1 MKVLVAPDAF
11 SGTLSAPE
19 AASAIALGWR
29 RTSPGDELLPMP
41 MSDGG
46 PGFTQTVHA
55 VLGGD
60 LEVLTVPDMV
70 GRPAPV
76 TLVRSG
82 GTAYLEG
89 AQATG
94 HQLAEGANA
103 WLSTSYGV
111 GRAIDAAV
119 AGGATTVV
127 VGLGGTATLDGGAGL
142 LAGLGATAD
151 VPLDE
156 GPRALRGI
164 GRVDLEGV
172 RRRLE
177 GVRLVAAVDVD
188 LPLLGMFGTTRAT
201 GTDLGLDDGDV
212 VEVDG
217 VLDAWVDVLCGTSPS
232 QRRIADAKGAGAG
245 GGQALALA
253 LLGADLRPGVELVG
267 DVVGLDEACADHD
280 LVVSGEGRYDHT
292 SRAGKVVHGVAARA
306 AARARPCIV
315 LAGEVTVGSREMRAM
330 GVESAYGTVDLLGRD
345 RALLDPAA
353 ALADLAERVART
365 WAR

>member
-19 AASAIALGWR
+19 AARAITAGWQ
-29 RTSPGDELLPMP
+29 RTSPDDALVAMP

-55 VLGGD
+55 VLGGEVD
-60 LEVLTVPDMV
+60 VLTVPDLA
-70 GRPAPV
+70 RRAAPV
-76 TLVRSG
+76 TVLRSRRA
-82 GTAYLEG
+82 AYVE
-89 AQATG
+89 AAEATG
-94 HQLAEGANA
+94 RHLAAA
-103 WLSTSYGV
+103 ADPWSSTSVGV
-111 GRAIDAAV
+111 GRAVDAAV
-119 AGGATTVV
+119 SSGASTVV

-151 VPLDE
+151 VPLDQ
-156 GPRALRGI
+156 GPRSLRGI
-164 GRVDLEGV
+164 GSIDLEPV
-172 RRRLE
+172 LDRLE

-201 GTDLGLDDGDV
+201 GADLGLDDGDV

-217 VLDAWVDVLCGTSPS
+217 VLDAWVDVLCGPSPS
-232 QRRIADAKGAGAG
+232 QRRVADAKGAGAG
-245 GGQALALA
+245 GGQALVLA
-253 LLGADLRPGVELVG
+253 LLGAELRPGVELVG
-267 DVVGLDEACADHD
+267 DVVGLDAACATHD

-292 SRAGKVVHGVAARA
+292 SRAGKVVHGVAACA

>member
-1 MKVLVAPDAF
+1 MRVLVAPDAF

-19 AASAIALGWR
+19 AARAIALGWH
-29 RTSPGDELLPMP
+29 RTSPHDELLAMP

-55 VLGGD
+55 VVGGD
-60 LEVLTVPDMV
+60 LDVLTVPDLA
-70 GRPAPV
+70 GRSTPM
-76 TLVRSG
+76 TLLRSG
-82 GTAYLEG
+82 DTAYLEA

-94 HQLAEGANA
+94 PHFTEGVDPWDA
-103 WLSTSYGV
+103 TSVGV
-111 GRAIDAAV
+111 GRAIGAAV
-119 AGGATTVV
+119 SGGAATVV

-151 VPLDE
+151 VPLDR

-164 GRVDLEGV
+164 GSIDLETV
-172 RRRLE
+172 RTRLD

-201 GTDLGLDDGDV
+201 GADLGLDDGDV

-217 VLDAWVDVLCGTSPS
+217 VLDAWVDVVCGTSPS
-232 QRRIADAKGAGAG
+232 QRRVADAKGAGAA

-253 LLGADLRPGVELVG
+253 LLGAELRPGVELVG
-267 DVVGLDEACADHD
+267 DVVGLDAACAAHD

-292 SRAGKVVHGVAARA
+292 SRAGKVVHGVAARS